1 LYLNKAVVEEDAKS
15 TSSGDRS
22 FQKLLRNH
30 IVDDFLYIG
39 TGLIVEIVAKA

>member
-1 LYLNKAVVEEDAKS
+1 MEEDAKS

-30 IVDDFLYIG
+30 IADDFLYIG
-39 TGLIVEIVAKA
+39 TSLIVEIVAEA